1 MIPEHFIIIDVV
13 FVVVVVVVVVVV
25 STCRIISE
33 VWSKHTSVFNGSY
46 IHPHHL
52 STIYC

>member
-1 MIPEHFIIIDVV
+1 MKPEHFIIIDVV
-13 FVVVVVVVVVVV
+13 FVVVVVVVVVV
-25 STCRIISE
+25 SNCRIISE